1 MSCLECAAS
10 KSSTCWTGRD
20 CVFCWRS
27 LLFGAMP
34 ADAPNEGILTGRRSW
49 VTPHLQVAF
58 GDDVLFFLFA
68 RGFDSS
74 VNHSRSVQNDGLASE
89 FVRSVFRS
97 YESATLRLRF
107 LLVRLYFSM
116 SSSTLSFQ
124 IRTPA

>member
-1 MSCLECAAS
+1 
-10 KSSTCWTGRD
+10 
-20 CVFCWRS
+20 
-27 LLFGAMP
+27 MP

-97 YESATLRLRF
+97 YESATAPVALFIGSAIFFDSVLDP
-107 LLVRLYFSM
+107 LIADTHPS
-116 SSSTLSFQ
+116 
-124 IRTPA
+124 IPASQPVSLPA